1 MIDKIKST
9 LEDIAMLL
17 RKNGDNHSANNLDK
31 LQNVADYDPDEVVR
45 GARML
50 LGGMGSLNDIVLSRN
65 GVPLIEENNKLEA
78 LRRAL
83 YNNCSTYKY
92 SS

>member
-1 MIDKIKST
+1 
-9 LEDIAMLL
+9 MLL
-17 RKNGDNHSANNLDK
+17 RKNGDDHSANNLDK
-31 LQNVADYDPDEVVR
+31 LQKVADYDPDEFVR

-50 LGGMGSLNDIVLSRN
+50 LGGMGSLNDIVLSKN

-78 LRRAL
+78 LRREL
-83 YNNCSTYKY
+83 YNNCSSYKY